1 MLPFCGYSMV
11 DYFGHWLSMAEKTD
25 RSKLPRVFFV
35 NWFRKDDTGKW
46 LWPGFGENSRV
57 LKWICERVDGTGKA
71 EKTAIGNVPTRD
83 ALDLSGLD
91 VPTEDLDTLLAV
103 DTQGWRKEVAGI
115 EEYYQKLGGAPAPLQ
130 AQLDGLKQRLG

>member
-1 MLPFCGYSMV
+1 
-11 DYFGHWLSMAEKTD
+11 
-25 RSKLPRVFFV
+25 
-35 NWFRKDDTGKW
+35 
-46 LWPGFGENSRV
+46 V

-91 VPTEDLDTLLAV
+91 VPAEDLDLLLAV
-103 DTQGWRKEVAGI
+103 DKEGWKKEAAGI
-115 EEYYQKLGGAPAPLQ
+115 EEYYNTLGKVPAPLK